1 MDLTHGDLEGV
12 RFGHLFSKQRHL
24 IRCSEIS
31 SSQEKVTLVPR
42 MLDSQGSLTIQLL
55 LPLTHVSYRCQVLVL
70 VFAGTAGSRFK
81 KSDPTKKSDIYPM
94 AMTIY
99 EVSFRQYKSGR
110 SIKMVPGTHG
120 RKSVSRVT
128 RGHTGGLWEMTEFRW
143 KQDPNERPTV
153 DRVLDALKSARG
165 CGNHGELCT
174 PSPVND

>member
-70 VFAGTAGSRFK
+70 VFAGTAGSGFK
-81 KSDPTKKSDIYPM
+81 RSDPTKKSDIYPM
-94 AMTIY
+94 AMTILLVCSHVTCHAF
-99 EVSFRQYKSGR
+99 VSYINCLTYPFSFFFPQLILRRLR
-110 SIKMVPGTHG
+110 SV
-120 RKSVSRVT
+120 
-128 RGHTGGLWEMTEFRW
+128 F
-143 KQDPNERPTV
+143 
-153 DRVLDALKSARG
+153 ASARSLPFSILTLSLG
-165 CGNHGELCT
+165 SLSHLRSEF
-174 PSPVND
+174 PSTQVRPKH